1 MATSALLASSPYFQ
15 NINLF
20 YPLILNCFTFVLN
33 LLTFSTFYSL
43 CFPQVCLILPVT
55 VTSSS
60 HHHHCDHL
68 PFSLFTIC
76 SPTKFSLSKLLLYR
90 VLILHF
96 QLSDLF
102 LYSFRCFTSTLNL
115 TDIKVNTF
123 CPKPMLPLDLNIF
136 IYDNIVFS
144 VMWARNRL
152 RNSSMFLLL
161 LTLPSQFS
169 NK

>member
-1 MATSALLASSPYFQ
+1 MCSIFLLSPHSIHYVFLKFVYF
-15 NINLF
+15 
-20 YPLILNCFTFVLN
+20 
-33 LLTFSTFYSL
+33 LLLLSR
-43 CFPQVCLILPVT
+43 
-55 VTSSS
+55 
-60 HHHHCDHL
+60 HHL
-68 PFSLFTIC
+68 PFSLFTNC

-102 LYSFRCFTSTLNL
+102 LYPFWCFTSTLNL

-123 CPKPMLPLDLNIF
+123 YLKPMISLDLNIF

-144 VMWARNRL
+144 VMWARNRQ

-161 LTLPSQFS
+161 LTLPSHFS